1 MSDPKQS
8 YNHHPDPLIDRE
20 VEIERLNGLLYE
32 ARAGLVRALDYRAAT
47 PLGLSIK
54 RDIRSALT
62 RTSIEEAE
70 R

>member
-8 YNHHPDPLIDRE
+8 YDHHPDPLIDRE

-32 ARAGLVRALDYRAAT
+32 ARAGLVRALDYQAIT
-47 PLGLSIK
+47 PFGRSIK
-54 RDIRSALT
+54 RDIRDALA
-62 RTSIEEAE
+62 RTSTKEAE